1 MDAEVDR
8 RTVLELDEETNE
20 LGLGLIHI
28 DINAEL
34 SNLDDYVEAEDSL
47 DNTSLDKEMSK
58 EVDDDE
64 GVHVINDHDEGID
77 LSTENVVGN
86 MNDDLSTEQ
95 VIKSYN
101 IDLSNEVD
109 KELCKELKMVVE
121 ILAADKEVST
131 NIKVYIKHSG
141 SNAFE

>member
-1 MDAEVDR
+1 
-8 RTVLELDEETNE
+8 
-20 LGLGLIHI
+20 
-28 DINAEL
+28 
-34 SNLDDYVEAEDSL
+34 
-47 DNTSLDKEMSK
+47 MSK
-58 EVDDDE
+58 DVDDDE
-64 GVHVINDHDEGID
+64 VVLIINDNDEGID
-77 LSTENVVGN
+77 LSTENVVGDVS
-86 MNDDLSTEQ
+86 DDLSTEQ

-131 NIKVYIKHSG
+131 NIKVYIKHRG

>member
-1 MDAEVDR
+1 MS
-8 RTVLELDEETNE
+8 
-20 LGLGLIHI
+20 G
-28 DINAEL
+28 
-34 SNLDDYVEAEDSL
+34 SNVIKNEDSL

-95 VIKSYN
+95 VTKSYN
-101 IDLSNEVD
+101 TDLSNEVD
-109 KELCKELKMVVE
+109 KKLCKDPAVVVE
-121 ILAADKEVST
+121 VLAADKEVST
-131 NIKVYIKHSG
+131 DTKVYINHSG
-141 SNAFE
+141 SNAFESKVCDFCGKLPINHYCHERKNGTNR